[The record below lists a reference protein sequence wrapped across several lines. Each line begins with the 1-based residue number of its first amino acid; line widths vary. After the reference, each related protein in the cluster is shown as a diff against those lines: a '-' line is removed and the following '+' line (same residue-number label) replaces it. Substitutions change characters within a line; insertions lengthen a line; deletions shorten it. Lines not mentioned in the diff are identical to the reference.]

1 MKRTAGQLVYA
12 VLVLLVSSIA
22 VFYAIRLSG
31 GDSSAAALL
40 GTATPE
46 FREAFRERL
55 GLNEPIYQ
63 QYFTF
68 IGKVVSGNPGTSLTN
83 NAPLTKM
90 LKIHGQNSLILG
102 GAAFGLVFAIGI
114 PLGII
119 ASLRRNSW
127 TDHGIMSFSTVAM
140 AIPNFWLALLAV
152 WLFASTLG
160 WLPAAGCCS
169 LKQLVLP
176 AVVLAFEGIA
186 LTVRMTRSSMIES
199 QNSDYVRTL
208 RAGGIS
214 EWRITGKH
222 VLRNAMIPIISLAG
236 LRIGQIVGYA
246 LIVETIFGWPGLGQV
261 LVNAVLRRDYPVAQ
275 FFSLVLV
282 TLVVLGNWLA
292 DTGYTIANPR
302 LRKST

>member
-31 GDSSAAALL
+31 GDSSAAALP

-46 FREAFRERL
+46 FREEFRERL

-114 PLGII
+114 PLGMI

-222 VLRNAMIPIISLAG
+222 VLRNAMIPIITRVATTLPFLITGSFLLERYFG
-236 LRIGQIVGYA
+236 IPGMGQFMVQA
-246 LIVETIFGWPGLGQV
+246 IFARDFMSVQG
-261 LVNAVLRRDYPVAQ
+261 AVLLMA
-275 FFSLVLV
+275 LAVLFANLM
-282 TLVVLGNWLA
+282 TDLCYAWL
-292 DTGYTIANPR
+292 DPR
-302 LRKST
+302 IRYDD